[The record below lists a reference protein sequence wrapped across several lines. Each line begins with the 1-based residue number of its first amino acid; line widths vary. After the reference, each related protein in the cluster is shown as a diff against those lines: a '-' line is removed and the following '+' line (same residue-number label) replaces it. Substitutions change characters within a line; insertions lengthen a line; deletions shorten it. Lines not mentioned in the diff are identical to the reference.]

1 MEATIYKVAFA
12 DKGSVDFEDCQ
23 EALDYALN
31 FGYTLL
37 SAPLCDRYLP
47 IKVIKVETE
56 FRGTVETVFAV
67 WTRQTLALTHN
78 ID

>member
-1 MEATIYKVAFA
+1 METIYKVAFA
-12 DKGSVDFEDCQ
+12 DKGSVEFEDCQ
-23 EALDYALN
+23 EALDYARNL
-31 FGYTLL
+31 GYTLL

-47 IKVIKVETE
+47 IKVSKVAQE

-67 WTRQTLALTHN
+67 WTRQTLALTLN

>member
-1 MEATIYKVAFA
+1 MDTIYKVTFA
-12 DKGSVDFEDCQ
+12 DKGSVDFEDLP

-47 IKVIKVETE
+47 IKVSKVETE
-56 FRGTVETVFAV
+56 FRGTFSTVLAV
-67 WTRQTLALTHN
+67 WTRETLALTN
-78 ID
+78 DID